1 MAPEDRRAALVS
13 ATLPLLREFGLE
25 VSTRQI
31 AAAAGVAEGT
41 IFGVYSD
48 KNSLLVDVLMDA
60 LDPDP
65 TLRAIQAIDSDLPL
79 RARLAAAAELVHERF
94 TTHAPLMTAARKLV
108 FMSGAH
114 PEAAARMGAAR
125 GQLQAALAELVL
137 PDAALLRRAP
147 DAVAGLFLL
156 FCGGNAFGPF
166 GDPDRFDG
174 EELVS
179 LLLDGL
185 LVSSSTDHGGA

>member
-1 MAPEDRRAALVS
+1 MAAEDRRAALIS

-60 LDPDP
+60 LDPDSTLQAIRAIDAGK
-65 TLRAIQAIDSDLPL
+65 TLRV
-79 RARLAAAAELVHERF
+79 RLAEAAELVNERF
-94 TTHAPLMTAARKLV
+94 TQNAQLMTAARKLV

-114 PEAAARMGAAR
+114 PEAAARMGASR

-137 PDAALLRRAP
+137 PDAAVLRRAP

-166 GDPDRFDG
+166 GDPDHFDG

-185 LVSSSTDHGGA
+185 LIRPSIDHGGA

>member
-1 MAPEDRRAALVS
+1 MAAEDRRAALIS

-60 LDPDP
+60 LDPDTTLEAIRAIDAGK
-65 TLRAIQAIDSDLPL
+65 TLRV
-79 RARLAAAAELVHERF
+79 RLAEAAELVNERF
-94 TTHAPLMTAARKLV
+94 TQNAQLMTAARKLV
-108 FMSGAH
+108 FMS
-114 PEAAARMGAAR
+114 R

-166 GDPDRFDG
+166 GDPDHFAG

-185 LVSSSTDHGGA
+185 LIRPSIDHGGA